1 MSDGWLTRGGDDLL
15 DLGGASP
22 IAAAS
27 QVGTVS
33 AAVSAALA
41 PSPLADVT
49 ERRANLRV
57 AGEALH

>member
-33 AAVSAALA
+33 AAAKSFFCSSSSDSGLSMMCFLIS
-41 PSPLADVT
+41 SPI
-49 ERRANLRV
+49 R
-57 AGEALH
+57 